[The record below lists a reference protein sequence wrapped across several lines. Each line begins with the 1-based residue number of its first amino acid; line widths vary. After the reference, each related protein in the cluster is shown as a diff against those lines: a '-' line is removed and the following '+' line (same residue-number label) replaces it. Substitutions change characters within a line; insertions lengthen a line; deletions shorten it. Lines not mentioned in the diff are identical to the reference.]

1 MNTKV
6 NFCGVEFENPVV
18 TGSGTFGFGY
28 EYSQYY
34 NLHNIV
40 VFLRLYSPLIQEKLS
55 LNFHLKHFL

>member
-34 NLHNIV
+34 NLDEIGGISV
-40 VFLRLYSPLIQEKLS
+40 KISPRFPS
-55 LNFHLKHFL
+55 MMD